1 MLAAAAQFACAA
13 PLLQREFPTAGTI
26 GEDGKPIGGAAAL
39 EFRTITMAP
48 FLDQAEKIADALAE
62 QVNAQNA
69 AQLEKHKWRLA
80 GSAAQP
86 FSGGTEKLL
95 SRKDGASAYS
105 VALRRMA
112 AAVHDNAGAALRANA
127 QRAANFG
134 RAPLHLMTQ
143 PAPPHFGIAWPP
155 DRWPSPTPPA
165 PRKAKRTAQASSL
178 VAPRMPAAHDAA
190 PDAPTAVVVRAPAPP
205 VGDEAAAPM
214 PRTVHH
220 V

>member
-48 FLDQAEKIADALAE
+48 FLDEAEKIADALAE
-62 QVNAQNA
+62 QVNRQNA

-86 FSGGTEKLL
+86 FSNHKLL
-95 SRKDGASAYS
+95 SKQDGASAYS

-112 AAVHDNAGAALRANA
+112 PRATTPAPCASPCAA
-127 QRAANFG
+127 RAASGSATG
-134 RAPLHLMTQ
+134 RAAT
-143 PAPPHFGIAWPP
+143 
-155 DRWPSPTPPA
+155 RRRS
-165 PRKAKRTAQASSL
+165 
-178 VAPRMPAAHDAA
+178 
-190 PDAPTAVVVRAPAPP
+190 
-205 VGDEAAAPM
+205 AAAAS
-214 PRTVHH
+214 
-220 V
+220 

>member
-1 MLAAAAQFACAA
+1 MLAAAAQFTYAA

-69 AQLEKHKWRLA
+69 AQLEKHKWRHA

-112 AAVHDNAGAALRANA
+112 ATVHDNAGAALRANA
-127 QRAANFG
+127 KRAADYG
-134 RAPLHLMTQ
+134 GARLHLMTQ
-143 PAPPHFGIAWPP
+143 PPHFGIAWPP

-165 PRKAKRTAQASSL
+165 V
-178 VAPRMPAAHDAA
+178 VA
-190 PDAPTAVVVRAPAPP
+190 RAPAPP

>member
-1 MLAAAAQFACAA
+1 MLAAAAQFACGA

-95 SRKDGASAYS
+95 SREDGASAYS

-112 AAVHDNAGAALRANA
+112 ATVHDNAGAALRANA
-127 QRAANFG
+127 QRAADYG
-134 RAPLHLMTQ
+134 SARLHLMTQ
-143 PAPPHFGIAWPP
+143 PPHFGIAWPP

-165 PRKAKRTAQASSL
+165 PRKLKRTAQAWPL
-178 VAPRMPAAHDAA
+178 VAPRMPAAHGAA

>member
-1 MLAAAAQFACAA
+1 
-13 PLLQREFPTAGTI
+13 
-26 GEDGKPIGGAAAL
+26 
-39 EFRTITMAP
+39 
-48 FLDQAEKIADALAE
+48 
-62 QVNAQNA
+62 
-69 AQLEKHKWRLA
+69 
-80 GSAAQP
+80 
-86 FSGGTEKLL
+86 
-95 SRKDGASAYS
+95 
-105 VALRRMA
+105 MA
-112 AAVHDNAGAALRANA
+112 ATVHDNAGAALRANA

-143 PAPPHFGIAWPP
+143 PPHFGVAWPP

-165 PRKAKRTAQASSL
+165 PRKAKRTAQAWSL